1 MIRAIAILKLPR
13 TLCLLAMLVSQPLL
27 AADCV
32 VLLHGLGRTSASLN
46 KIARTLQAEGY
57 QTANIHYPSRS
68 DTIEKLA
75 SPAVE
80 SGLSECGENEAE
92 RIHVVTHSMGG
103 ILLRYYLE
111 NYNIDNLHRVVMLAP
126 PNQGS
131 KVVDFFRT
139 VPGYILLNG
148 PAGLQLGTDINS
160 VPLQLG
166 SVDFDLGVIAGNRT
180 INLILSRFLDNPD
193 DGKVTVASTKVDGM
207 CAFIE
212 MPVTHAMMM
221 RNNRVIGEIVN
232 FLQTGEFKGEGA
244 ENNLCD

>member
-1 MIRAIAILKLPR
+1 MIRAITILTIPR
-13 TLCLLAMLVSQPLL
+13 TLCILTLLVSPPLL

-46 KIARTLQAEGY
+46 KIASTLDAEGY
-57 QTANIHYPSRS
+57 LTANIHYPSRS
-68 DTIEKLA
+68 GTIEQLA

-80 SGLSECGENEAE
+80 NGLSECAKNDAE
-92 RIHVVTHSMGG
+92 RINVVTHSMGG
-103 ILLRYYLE
+103 ILIRYFLE
-111 NYNIDNLHRVVMLAP
+111 SDNIDNLHRVVMLAP

-180 INLILSRFLDNPD
+180 INLILSRFLDNRM
-193 DGKVTVASTKVDGM
+193 TVK
-207 CAFIE
+207 
-212 MPVTHAMMM
+212 
-221 RNNRVIGEIVN
+221 
-232 FLQTGEFKGEGA
+232 
-244 ENNLCD
+244 